1 MENANNNQ
9 PLSPLEPGTLLK
21 DGKYEILELTS
32 NKGGFGWIYRAK
44 NLRGPEPKHIVAIKE
59 YHILKLDYPERSMHT
74 WTMLD
79 MKECDDDMRN
89 KFKNEASYLTKLY
102 HELEDRHIP
111 QVLDTVWME
120 DGRMFYAMTFI
131 EGQTLREAMEGTMPE
146 YRAVGY
152 TIQIAKVLHKAHEL
166 GLIHADVSPNN
177 IMQKRTLR
185 NRNLAVLVDWGN
197 ANAMN
202 YDDGYGIG
210 TEGYRAPE
218 TFRGTPQA
226 DVYSLAATLLFLLTD
241 KKPEVL
247 DSDERVAK
255 ARHLLAKHNV
265 SDETTAAILH
275 AMNVD
280 VEKATKSIHEF
291 MMELPKDIVI
301 KILLNYTDHDK

>member
-1 MENANNNQ
+1 MEKSNYNQ
-9 PLSPLEPGTLLK
+9 PLQPLEPGTLLK

-44 NLRGPEPKHIVAIKE
+44 NLSRPESTHIVAIKE
-59 YHILKLDYPERSMHT
+59 YHVLELDYPERSQMHS
-74 WTMLD
+74 WTKMEFD
-79 MKECDDDMRN
+79 EDMRD
-89 KFKNEASYLTKLY
+89 KFMNEASYLRKLY

-111 QVLDTVWME
+111 QVLDEVWME
-120 DGRMFYAMTFI
+120 EDGRIFYAMTFI
-131 EGQTLREAMEGTMPE
+131 EGQTLRETMEGAMPE

-152 TIQIAKVLHKAHEL
+152 IIQIAKVLHKAHEL

-218 TFRGTPQA
+218 TFRGKFQA
-226 DVYSLAATLLFLLTD
+226 DVYSLAATLLFLLTGR
-241 KKPEVL
+241 KPEVL
-247 DSDERVAK
+247 YSDERIAR
-255 ARHLLAKHNV
+255 ARHLLAEHNV
-265 SDETTAAILH
+265 SDETTDAILH